1 MFVCITTFRL
11 KPGAM
16 DDLVRAFQDW
26 LALNTA
32 EQPGF
37 GGITLLTDMQTN
49 KAVTIGLW
57 ATKADLPADGR
68 NDVEQEQFARLN
80 MLLAEPPAHEIYE
93 LSVQAELTPQG
104 TARIRG
110 I

>member
-16 DDLVRAFQDW
+16 DDLIRAFQDR
-26 LALNTA
+26 LALNAA

-37 GGITLLTDMQTN
+37 SGITLLTDMQTD

-57 ATKADLPADGR
+57 ATRADLLAGGR
-68 NDVEQEQFARLN
+68 SDVEQEQLARLN
-80 MLLAEPPAHEIYE
+80 VLLAEPPAREIYE

-104 TARIRG
+104 AALIRG

>member
-16 DDLVRAFQDW
+16 DDLIRAFQDW
-26 LALNTA
+26 LALNAA

-37 GGITLLTDMQTN
+37 SGVTLLTDMQTG

-57 ATKADLPADGR
+57 ATKADLLAGGR
-68 NDVEQEQFARLN
+68 RDIEQEQLARLDI
-80 MLLAEPPAHEIYE
+80 LFTEPPAREIYE
-93 LSVQAELTPQG
+93 VSVQAELTPQG